1 MYTSNMK
8 VLKSARLDIKV
19 ADEVFIATA
28 LLHRENP
35 QHPDFT
41 ISEIVERAAKE
52 NLFGELRPG
61 VRVHASLHCVAN
73 RAPNPGRYRMLYAT
87 GDRTRRLLR
96 AGDTYHPDR
105 TGKIWPEPDAVPP
118 KYAELISWA
127 KQQYGNASPH
137 QTRWLDGVFQ
147 MRGLGRELWRGENPD
162 EYVRKLRENWG

>member
-1 MYTSNMK
+1 MTLVKANR
-8 VLKSARLDIKV
+8 VNLKV

-35 QHPDFT
+35 RRSDFT

-87 GDRTRRLLR
+87 GERTRRLLR
-96 AGDTYHPDR
+96 AGDAQHPDR
-105 TGKIWPEPDAVPP
+105 TGKIWPDPEEVPAQ
-118 KYAELISWA
+118 YRELVDWA
-127 KQQYGNASPH
+127 KQQYGKASPT
-137 QTRWLDGVFQ
+137 QTRWLDGIFQ
-147 MRGLGRELWRGENPD
+147 MRGLGRELWRGEDAD
-162 EYVRKLRENWG
+162 EYVRKLRENWS